1 MGDLQQLLSGVVRE
15 LDLVGKTAGKAA
27 VGGEEGLHLL
37 GVTRQNDHQL
47 IPVILHSLYKSVD
60 GFQPEAVL
68 LAAVEAVCFVN
79 EEHTAQS
86 ALDDAVGQGGGVAGV
101 AAHQVGTGH
110 LHQLPALEGTDGFQV
125 FRHQPG
131 NGGLAG
137 AGVSGEDHVHGQ
149 AGRFQPGSGPALLY
163 LQVVG
168 QTEHIFFHGSKA
180 HQFVD
185 LGPDGIQCA
194 GIGRRQQVEQG
205 LVCAVVQTEQ
215 QPFRTG
221 GQGRRAGQGLVRAQA
236 VFAQGTEDTV
246 TAFGQPGGTLL
257 CGALGCDIVPH
268 VGPGGKGQPQPGAD
282 LLGQRVELLCGKGG
296 QVLPGVGGR
305 LADIPQRRHQRC
317 AEFVGQC
324 LPALVGVEDEVFA
337 AGVDAADGSRG
348 QRRACIHKDAL
359 LVHEIPAGQGGAA
372 LDGQIGQG
380 LQKAGI
386 AALIVLK
393 GKDLSGR
400 VQGGVEVLQEELF
413 GSGIGVKGQIQRGDP
428 VALQKTPGRHAAGSF
443 FQRKMPA
450 CACPAC
456 EQDDVAGGGGFG
468 AKHKG
473 AAHGPHHAVHK
484 SILPQHRLFDLGGK
498 AFKAAQVLRLHVGGA
513 PGQQAFVLH
522 VPQHL
527 AAAFQRG
534 GGGIALGFELGVLLL
549 QQLVQP
555 FLLFQKRRVQVRQ
568 GGAAACFGC
577 RSAGGGLESA
587 PRAEHAVHQT
597 FPIIGVCHKT
607 SLRAVFFLSV

>member
-1 MGDLQQLLSGVVRE
+1 M
-15 LDLVGKTAGKAA
+15 
-27 VGGEEGLHLL
+27 
-37 GVTRQNDHQL
+37 
-47 IPVILHSLYKSVD
+47 ILHPLHQRVD

-68 LAAVEAVCFVN
+68 FAAVKAVCLVN
-79 EEHTAQS
+79 EEHAAQG

-101 AAHQVGTGH
+101 AAHQIGTGH
-110 LHQLPALEGTDGFQV
+110 LHQLAALEGTDGFQV

-137 AGVSGEDHVHGQ
+137 AGVSGEDHVHRK
-149 AGRFQPGSGPALLY
+149 AGSLEPGGGPALLH

-168 QTEHIFFHGSKA
+168 QTEHIFLDRGKA
-180 HQFVD
+180 HQLVD
-185 LGPDGIQCA
+185 LGADGIQRT
-194 GIGRRQQVEQG
+194 GVGGGQQVEQG
-205 LVCAVVQTEQ
+205 LVCVVVQAEQ
-215 QPFRTG
+215 HPFRPG
-221 GQGRRAGQGLVRAQA
+221 GQGHGAGKGFIGPQA
-236 VFAQGTEDTV
+236 VFAQGAEDAV
-246 TAFGQPGGTLL
+246 SARGKACRTLL
-257 CGALGCDIVPH
+257 CGALSCDIVPH

-282 LLGQRVELLCGKGG
+282 LLGQPVELLCGKGG
-296 QVLPGVGGR
+296 QILPGVGGR
-305 LADIPQRRHQRC
+305 LADIPQCRHQRRT
-317 AEFVGQC
+317 EFVSQC

-337 AGVDAADGSRG
+337 AGVDTADGSRG

-359 LVHEIPAGQGGAA
+359 FVHEIPAGQGGAA
-372 LDGQIGQG
+372 LDGQIRQG

-386 AALIVLK
+386 TALVVLK
-393 GKDLSGR
+393 GKDLPGC
-400 VQGGVEVLQEELF
+400 VQGGVEVLQEELL

-428 VALQKTPGRHAAGSF
+428 VALQKTPGRHAAGGF
-443 FQRKMPA
+443 FQCKMPA

-456 EQDDVAGGGGFG
+456 EQNDVAGSGGFG

-484 SILPQHRLFDLGGK
+484 SILPQHRLLDLGGK

-534 GGGIALGFELGVLLL
+534 GGGIALGPELGVLLL

-607 SLRAVFFLSV
+607 SLRAVLFLSV

>member
-1 MGDLQQLLSGVVRE
+1 MHR
-15 LDLVGKTAGKAA
+15 KAGSF
-27 VGGEEGLHLL
+27 E
-37 GVTRQNDHQL
+37 
-47 IPVILHSLYKSVD
+47 P
-60 GFQPEAVL
+60 
-68 LAAVEAVCFVN
+68 
-79 EEHTAQS
+79 
-86 ALDDAVGQGGGVAGV
+86 GGGA
-101 AAHQVGTGH
+101 
-110 LHQLPALEGTDGFQV
+110 
-125 FRHQPG
+125 
-131 NGGLAG
+131 
-137 AGVSGEDHVHGQ
+137 
-149 AGRFQPGSGPALLY
+149 ALLH

-168 QTEHIFFHGSKA
+168 QTEHIFLDRGKA
-180 HQFVD
+180 HQLVD
-185 LGPDGIQCA
+185 LGADGIQRA
-194 GIGRRQQVEQG
+194 GVGGRQQVEQG
-205 LVCAVVQTEQ
+205 LVCAVVQPEQ

-236 VFAQGTEDTV
+236 VFAQGTEDVV

-257 CGALGCDIVPH
+257 RGALGCDIVPH

-282 LLGQRVELLCGKGG
+282 LLGQRVELLRGKGG

-305 LADIPQRRHQRC
+305 FADIPQCRHQRR

-337 AGVDAADGSRG
+337 AGVDVADSSRG

-359 LVHEIPAGQGGAA
+359 LVYEIPAGQGGAA

-386 AALIVLK
+386 TALIVLK
-393 GKDLSGR
+393 GKDLPGR
-400 VQGGVEVLQEELF
+400 VQGGVEILQEELF

-428 VALQKTPGRHAAGSF
+428 VALQKPPGRHAAGSF
-443 FQRKMPA
+443 FQREMPA

-468 AKHKG
+468 AQHKG
-473 AAHGPHHAVHK
+473 AAHGPHHAVYK
-484 SILPQHRLFDLGGK
+484 SILPQHRLPDLGGK

-607 SLRAVFFLSV
+607 TLRAVFFLSV